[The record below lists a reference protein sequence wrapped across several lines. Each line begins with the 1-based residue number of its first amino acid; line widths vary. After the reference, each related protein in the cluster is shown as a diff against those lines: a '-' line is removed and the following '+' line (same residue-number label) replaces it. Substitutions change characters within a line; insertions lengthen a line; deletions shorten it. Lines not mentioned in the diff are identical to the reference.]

1 VTPAS
6 PHANV
11 VVRTAAD
18 DVVLI
23 RRVRKGRVYY
33 VVPGVPVAEG
43 ETPGAAAR
51 RAAAEVLGIDVV
63 IGTMLYAQEHSG
75 VDHFFFLATT
85 SDSELRPCAALHLP
99 DYDDFALEGTRAG
112 SYEIVQLPRKAVLAC
127 DIRPLAL
134 ARRLAREP

>member
-1 VTPAS
+1 MTPEP

-23 RRVRKGRVYY
+23 RRVRRGRVYY

-43 ETPGAAAR
+43 ETPGAAAH
-51 RAAAEVLGIDVV
+51 RAAAEALGIDVV
-63 IGTMLYAQEHSG
+63 IGTMLYAQEFSG

-85 SDSELRPCAALHLP
+85 SDAELRPGAALHLP
-99 DYDDFALEGTRAG
+99 DYGDFELQRAQAG
-112 SYEIVQLPRKAVLAC
+112 SYEIVRLPRKVLLAC
-127 DIRPLAL
+127 DIRPVAL